1 MISISHRNQK
11 MDTVNFIFSTFS
23 SLAIVPT
30 ISVDCCS
37 KLEGIGNPARCIFI
51 SYAHVGKIIGWLWD
65 GNTNT
70 KLLHLRTRHRKCNN
84 FITKLKDGEMV
95 VSKDEDKAQVILNF
109 YSNFLGSSEDHTASI
124 DLDVLNLQTHDLEL
138 LDAPIS
144 KEKLWNSIKQ
154 QMTDYRRFVG
164 IL

>member
-1 MISISHRNQK
+1 
-11 MDTVNFIFSTFS
+11 
-23 SLAIVPT
+23 
-30 ISVDCCS
+30 
-37 KLEGIGNPARCIFI
+37 
-51 SYAHVGKIIGWLWD
+51 
-65 GNTNT
+65 
-70 KLLHLRTRHRKCNN
+70 
-84 FITKLKDGEMV
+84 MV